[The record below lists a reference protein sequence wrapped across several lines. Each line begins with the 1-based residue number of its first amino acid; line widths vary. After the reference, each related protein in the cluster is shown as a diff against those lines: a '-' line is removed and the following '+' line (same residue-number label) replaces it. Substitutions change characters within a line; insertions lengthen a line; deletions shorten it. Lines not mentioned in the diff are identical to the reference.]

1 VGKEIRD
8 FSINKQFN
16 PNEIKRFERILDG
29 SIVEADESSIHGSG
43 YVLHTLEAAIWCFM
57 TTDNYRVAV
66 LKAVNLGDDTD
77 TTACVTGALAGLYY
91 GREAIPVEWLNILA
105 RKNDIMKLSED
116 FTDSLKKQILHGK
129 S

>member
-1 VGKEIRD
+1 VGKAIRD

-16 PNEIKRFERILDG
+16 PSEIKRFERILDG
-29 SIVEADESSIHGSG
+29 SIVDADESSIHGSG

-57 TTDNYRVAV
+57 TTDNYKEAV

-91 GREAIPVEWLNILA
+91 GPQAIPADWLNVLA
-105 RKNDIMKLSED
+105 RKNDIMKLAEN
-116 FTDSLKKQILHGK
+116 FTESLKKADIR
-129 S
+129 